1 MILMVI
7 GYRLLVIE
15 SLKFRVVE
23 SLALKVDSKIC
34 VFCDFCEIISL
45 PLSFCVFRAF
55 CETSNLEIYSAFMV
69 IYFRMQTRVVL
80 PYLR

>member
-1 MILMVI
+1 MFI

-15 SLKFRVVE
+15 SIKFRVVE

-34 VFCDFCEIISL
+34 V
-45 PLSFCVFRAF
+45 F

-69 IYFRMQTRVVL
+69 IYFRMQKRVVL
-80 PYLR
+80 PYLRQLQPPPSATKASGRSQAS